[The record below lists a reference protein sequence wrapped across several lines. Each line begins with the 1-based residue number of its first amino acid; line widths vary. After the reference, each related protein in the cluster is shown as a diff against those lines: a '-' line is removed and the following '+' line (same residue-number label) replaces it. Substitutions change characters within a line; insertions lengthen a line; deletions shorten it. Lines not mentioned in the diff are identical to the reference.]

1 MAKYL
6 VIVESPKKTGYIKKF
21 LGKDYD
27 VIASVGHIADLP
39 KKKISVSIKDDFKPT
54 YEINSDKK
62 EVVKKIKEKAKKAE
76 IVYLC
81 LIMIERERQYHG
93 TFQTTYEKPQQ

>member
-27 VIASVGHIADLP
+27 VIASAGHIADLP
-39 KKKISVSIKDDFKPT
+39 QKKISVSIKKDF
-54 YEINSDKK
+54 Y
-62 EVVKKIKEKAKKAE
+62 VKAKLKRIPLEEVDRMWEKYVA
-76 IVYLC
+76 YL
-81 LIMIERERQYHG
+81 
-93 TFQTTYEKPQQ
+93 K